1 MQLSNYIEQMLELA
15 LNGEIQGVWF
25 WAAVYTFAVCG
36 YSLIFQLRTRSWP
49 FTTGELVEAEVE
61 KFGATDPV
69 KSNQEYVSK
78 ALYRFTVSGVDYEG
92 TRISPWVFVASHNA
106 RAILKKQMS
115 AIYHY
120 PDGKVKVFYNPGNPQ
135 KSFLIVAGRVGIFIT
150 LVIAVLPFVSYFIR
164 YHL

>member
-1 MQLSNYIEQMLELA
+1 MQLSNYIQQMWELA
-15 LNGEIQGVWF
+15 LKGEIQGVWF
-25 WAAVYTFAVCG
+25 WGAVYTLAVCG

-115 AIYHY
+115 AIYRY
-120 PDGKVKVFYNPGNPQ
+120 PGGKVKVFYNSGNPQ

-150 LVIAVLPFVSYFIR
+150 LVIAALPFVSYVIR
-164 YHL
+164 YHF